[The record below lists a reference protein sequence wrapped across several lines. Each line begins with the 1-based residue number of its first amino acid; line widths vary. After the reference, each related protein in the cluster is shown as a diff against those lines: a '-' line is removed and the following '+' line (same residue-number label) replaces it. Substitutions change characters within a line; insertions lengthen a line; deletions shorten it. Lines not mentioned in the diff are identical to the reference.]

1 MPGSHALRGSLWLE
15 PLHYHAERGNEVKGV
30 FLQLQRP
37 AFGARF
43 LRVPPRISAANNS
56 RLLIDTQRPR
66 SIASRM
72 IGATVAFEIPLSLQ
86 YFPLSQADNPF
97 CPLLALHPQQ
107 QSAMF
112 SLVTILA
119 SLMICSQLATFLLD
133 TWAEVNGSRQ

>member
-1 MPGSHALRGSLWLE
+1 MFASFNISKALVMFSDISAIRGLIYNARL
-15 PLHYHAERGNEVKGV
+15 L
-30 FLQLQRP
+30 
-37 AFGARF
+37 GARF

-86 YFPLSQADNPF
+86 YFPLNQADRPF
-97 CPLLALHPQQ
+97 CPLLALQPQQ

-133 TWAEVNGSRQ
+133 TWADVNGSRQ